1 MAHCI
6 SCTTNQCVIVATCTN
21 IDFFAFLVLTY
32 TMPHCMMSSSQ
43 EHDNTNHRRET
54 DMAEYY
60 ISHNDYFGFC
70 VIEEIDGT
78 GKIVFAGSI
87 EDCNR
92 KCIELNN
99 TL

>member
-1 MAHCI
+1 M
-6 SCTTNQCVIVATCTN
+6 
-21 IDFFAFLVLTY
+21 
-32 TMPHCMMSSSQ
+32 
-43 EHDNTNHRRET
+43 RK
-54 DMAEYY
+54 YY
-60 ISHNDYFGFC
+60 ISYNDYFGYC

-99 TL
+99 LN